1 MARCDH
7 ATFFVT
13 TEWLQ
18 TWMDSFGPELQPTIL
33 LFRTDPETVRG
44 ACLLVR
50 RTERRGPFKIR
61 RLYLNTAGEDDCHS
75 PCVEFNTL
83 LCEPGYELTM
93 AVQLRKYIDDVRRS
107 APWDEFVAP
116 GLVGSAFEAI
126 RTAFDLLPVSDQVRH
141 SHYVDL
147 DAVRAS
153 GKPYAT
159 ALGSRDRTRYRHNV
173 RLYSETGELVLDEP
187 STVDEAL
194 QLLDELVALHQ
205 KTWTE
210 RGLPGSFSSEVF
222 SRFHR
227 QLIARCFPIGGAQL
241 LRLRAGKRTI
251 GCLYN
256 FVFRGKVYFYQSGF
270 DYSFGEKASPGIT
283 VHVAA
288 IEHAARSGLGE
299 YDLMAGDVDYKK
311 RLANRHRELHWA
323 TWKARGAKMRAVELL
338 RKTKH
343 AVQEHSLT
351 DIKESAL
358 AAFQG
363 LRRTLRT
370 QE

>member
-1 MARCDH
+1 MSTTHRITYGGAEPHSVQAYDWRSWPLIVSTWSDLVARCDH

-126 RTAFDLLPVSDQVRH
+126 RTAFDLLPLSDQVRH

-147 DAVRAS
+147 DAV
-153 GKPYAT
+153 
-159 ALGSRDRTRYRHNV
+159 
-173 RLYSETGELVLDEP
+173 
-187 STVDEAL
+187 
-194 QLLDELVALHQ
+194 
-205 KTWTE
+205 
-210 RGLPGSFSSEVF
+210 
-222 SRFHR
+222 
-227 QLIARCFPIGGAQL
+227 
-241 LRLRAGKRTI
+241 
-251 GCLYN
+251 
-256 FVFRGKVYFYQSGF
+256 
-270 DYSFGEKASPGIT
+270 
-283 VHVAA
+283 
-288 IEHAARSGLGE
+288 
-299 YDLMAGDVDYKK
+299 
-311 RLANRHRELHWA
+311 
-323 TWKARGAKMRAVELL
+323 
-338 RKTKH
+338 
-343 AVQEHSLT
+343 
-351 DIKESAL
+351 
-358 AAFQG
+358 
-363 LRRTLRT
+363 
-370 QE
+370 